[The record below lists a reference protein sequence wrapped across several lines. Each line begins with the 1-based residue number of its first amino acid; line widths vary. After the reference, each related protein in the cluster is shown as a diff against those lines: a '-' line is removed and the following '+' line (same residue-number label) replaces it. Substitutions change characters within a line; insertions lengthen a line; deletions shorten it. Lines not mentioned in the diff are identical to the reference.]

1 MASKKENVTTLV
13 TEPIVE
19 TTEVVEDRNTLLD
32 FWNKNS
38 RLIIPFLVGLAIGI
52 AAFFAYKFLYKAPR
66 EVEANE
72 AAFPAEN
79 LFAKMTGAGFSKDS
93 AKIALDGG
101 TLDGAKITGFLAIIN
116 KYGST
121 AAGNRATYDAGATYL
136 HTGEY
141 EKAVKYLKDFSSN
154 GAYQT
159 EIKKYT
165 MLGHAYAELKKNDE
179 AFDAYKKAASVNKKD
194 ENFTADALMVAGN
207 FATKIGKN
215 KEAIE
220 FFTEA
225 RDEYPNFPAVS
236 NGDVDKYLAKLGVT
250 K

>member
-1 MASKKENVTTLV
+1 MIGASA
-13 TEPIVE
+13 
-19 TTEVVEDRNTLLD
+19 
-32 FWNKNS
+32 
-38 RLIIPFLVGLAIGI
+38 FL
-52 AAFFAYKFLYKAPR
+52 AYKFLYKAPR